1 MPLKQMKQT
10 TILLAAALVAPA
22 LPQQPQ
28 TTIKTEVALV
38 NVVLSVL
45 DRNNHFVNGLKADD
59 FTVFEDHQPQK
70 VEYFS
75 VLGKGND
82 IPLTIA
88 LLVDTSGSVKDKLQY
103 EKRTAADFLHAVL
116 RRNKDLALLIQ
127 FDSDVNL
134 VQDFTQNPND
144 LIEALDTLRAGN
156 STALYDAI
164 FLAVDEKLRHE
175 TGRKVIVVITDGD
188 DTSSKLR
195 KEAAIE
201 AAQKNDVIIYGIGVR
216 GDFGANFGVLK
227 KFADE
232 TGGSFFSPRA
242 RLAEMEAAFRS
253 INEELQ
259 GQYSLAY
266 TSTNKRRD
274 GAFRAI
280 EIRPKVG
287 GLRVRARK
295 GYYAPRG

>member
-1 MPLKQMKQT
+1 MRNGGNRGNSMPLKQMKQT

-88 LLVDTSGSVKDKLQY
+88 L
-103 EKRTAADFLHAVL
+103 
-116 RRNKDLALLIQ
+116 
-127 FDSDVNL
+127 
-134 VQDFTQNPND
+134 
-144 LIEALDTLRAGN
+144 
-156 STALYDAI
+156 
-164 FLAVDEKLRHE
+164 
-175 TGRKVIVVITDGD
+175 
-188 DTSSKLR
+188 
-195 KEAAIE
+195 
-201 AAQKNDVIIYGIGVR
+201 R

-274 GAFRAI
+274 GALRAI

-295 GYYAPRG
+295 